1 MGGRRSARRGR
12 EKGAEGCPAANWRA
26 CGTDNVLEFSNFQ
39 PNHRRRRLFVYTQ
52 SIAWEHRMVRKAIF
66 NPFLTRATML
76 VFAASAGLAAC
87 SSSVDSSVEAEA
99 PVATAQPEPAVP
111 ESAAPAEQRTVV
123 SDRIPYG
130 EVDSELVYG
139 YFVFPS
145 EMVEPLPAVILVHEW
160 WGLTDTV
167 RAEADRLAAQGYI
180 VLAVDLFAG
189 ETTSEIAT
197 AREYMTRAVDE
208 SEATG
213 ENIRQA
219 IDFIRATAGAPTLG
233 VWGWGL
239 GGGWALN
246 AAMLFPGDIDATI
259 IFYGDVSD
267 DVDQLAQIDAPIL
280 GFFGENDR
288 GVMVRDVREFESEL
302 ELLGK
307 DREITIYP
315 GAGHGFANPQGRNY
329 NPALADRT
337 WERSLG
343 FLAEKLYS
351 DDS

>member
-1 MGGRRSARRGR
+1 M
-12 EKGAEGCPAANWRA
+12 
-26 CGTDNVLEFSNFQ
+26 L
-39 PNHRRRRLFVYTQ
+39 
-52 SIAWEHRMVRKAIF
+52 
-66 NPFLTRATML
+66 NPFLTRATVL
-76 VFAASAGLAAC
+76 VVTLAAGLAAC
-87 SSSVDSSVEAEA
+87 SSSGDSGVEPEKPAA
-99 PVATAQPEPAVP
+99 ATESQPT
-111 ESAAPAEQRTVV
+111 APAESVPADQRTVV
-123 SDRIPYG
+123 SDSIPYG

-145 EMVEPLPAVILVHEW
+145 DMVEPLPAVILVHEW
-160 WGLTDTV
+160 WGLTDTI

-189 ETTSEIAT
+189 QTTSDLEA
-197 AREYMTRAVDE
+197 ARAHMMRAVDE

-219 IDFIRATAGAPTLG
+219 IDFIRATAGAPALG

-259 IFYGDVSD
+259 IYYGEVSGDVD
-267 DVDQLAQIDAPIL
+267 KLAQIDAPIL
-280 GFFGENDR
+280 GFFGENDS
-288 GVMVRDVREFESEL
+288 GVIARDVKQFETEL

-343 FLAEKLYS
+343 FLAETLYS